1 MNSTR
6 NHPEISHH
14 DMEIDLSRILHYL
27 WEQKWL
33 VLIVTSVMFALGVFF
48 ASQQIPQYQTDVLL
62 QIQGK
67 KQGNSMIG
75 GISKKLDLAT
85 SGDNTAAT
93 HSVLIQSR
101 FILEPVI
108 KTLGLDIEVYPY
120 QSALMGW
127 LFSPQH
133 KKLAIKI
140 NTFEVPRNNIAE
152 PYLLKFDQKNHV
164 QLYNADGDLEL
175 QGQVG
180 LLLTNDAHSI
190 KLHIASV
197 NVPIY
202 SRFTLIKQSDEE
214 VTKTLLKRLRIKD
227 LGGKENT
234 DVLQLSLQGSN
245 PKKMI
250 QILNAIAYEARDRD
264 TQKKSHEASKALKFL
279 YKQLPLAKNS
289 LDQAETELNRYRAT
303 SGKID
308 IKLQSQSLLAQL
320 EELDKQLSTLK
331 VNKIDML
338 QRYTMSHPF
347 LIAQTQQITALE
359 KKHRELESRL
369 KKLPASDQIAVNLMR
384 DVEVKNSLYL
394 ILLSKIQELEFIKA
408 GTVSNVRILSG
419 AKLPNQSL
427 PNHHRLIYGGS
438 ILLGFALSFLI
449 IFIRKL
455 LSFHIDDPHWIE
467 KHYHLINL
475 AIIPFSKE
483 QKLNSKKFKNHS
495 VNHLPLL
502 ADIDPKNLSIEALR
516 ALRTSLQVTLRSAP
530 NNIVSILGISPGGG
544 KTFISSNLAWLLAV
558 AGNKVLLI
566 DGDFRRGVLHHSFN
580 LPSKPGLV
588 DALTHSIALK
598 TVLKP
603 TLHPNLTLLPRGSF
617 VTNPSE
623 LLMSSK
629 LKEFLDL
636 FSKQFDIVIIDTA
649 PILLVTDGVILAGHS
664 GTNYLVLGSNAHHPT
679 DLRVVMKRLS
689 NANIPIHGSIFN
701 CFKASSKNNYY
712 SQHNAYYHYSDE
724 DR

>member
-1 MNSTR
+1 MNSIR
-6 NHPEISHH
+6 DHQEISHP
-14 DMEIDLSRILHYL
+14 DMEIDLSKILHYL

-33 VLIVTSVMFALGVFF
+33 VLLITSFMFSLGVFF
-48 ASQQIPQYQTDVLL
+48 ASQQIPQYQADVLL

-75 GISKKLDLAT
+75 GISKKLDLIS

-108 KTLGLDIEVYPY
+108 KTLCLDIEIFPY
-120 QSALMGW
+120 QSTMMKW
-127 LFSPQH
+127 LFPYRNENFNV
-133 KKLAIKI
+133 KI
-140 NTFEVPRNNIAE
+140 NLFEVPRNDIAQ
-152 PYLLKFDQKNHV
+152 PYILKFDQKKHV
-164 QLYNADGDLEL
+164 QLYNSDGNLEL

-180 LLLTNDAHSI
+180 VLLTNDTHTI
-190 KLHIASV
+190 KLHVASV
-197 NVPIY
+197 NAPIN
-202 SRFTLIKQSDEE
+202 SQFTLIKQSDEE
-214 VTKTLLKRLRIKD
+214 VIKTLLKRLRIKD

-234 DVLQLSLQGSN
+234 DVLQLSLQGSK
-245 PKKMI
+245 PKQMI
-250 QILNAIAYEARDRD
+250 RILNAIAHEARDRD

-289 LDQAETELNRYRAT
+289 LDKAETDLNLYRAT

-320 EELDKQLSTLK
+320 EELDKQLSILK

-338 QRYTMSHPF
+338 QRYTTSHPF
-347 LIAQTQQITALE
+347 LIAQMHQIKELE
-359 KKHRELESRL
+359 KKHIELETRL
-369 KKLPASDQIAVNLMR
+369 KNLPASDQIAVNLMR

-394 ILLSKIQELEFIKA
+394 ILLSKIQELEFVKA
-408 GTVSNVRILSG
+408 GTVSNVRILSS
-419 AKLPNQSL
+419 AQLPNQSL

-438 ILLGFALSFLI
+438 LLLGLALSFLI

-467 KHYHLINL
+467 RHYNLINL
-475 AIIPFSKE
+475 AIIPYSKE
-483 QKLNSKKFKNHS
+483 QNLNSRKFKNHS

-502 ADIDPKNLSIEALR
+502 AQIDPRNLAIESLR
-516 ALRTSLQVTLRSAP
+516 ALRTSLQVTLRSAT
-530 NNIVSILGISPGGG
+530 NNIISILGISPGGG

-566 DGDFRRGVLHHSFN
+566 DGDFRRGVLHHNFN
-580 LPSKPGLV
+580 LASKPGLV
-588 DALTHSIALK
+588 DVLTHSISLNE
-598 TVLKP
+598 VLKP
-603 TLHPNLTLLPRGSF
+603 TLHPNLTVLPRGSF
-617 VTNPSE
+617 IANPSE
-623 LLMSSK
+623 LLMSNK
-629 LKEFLDL
+629 LKEFLDSS
-636 FSKQFDIVIIDTA
+636 SKQFDIVIIDTA
-649 PILLVTDGVILAGHS
+649 PILLVTDGVIIAEHS

-679 DLRVVMKRLS
+679 ELRVVMKRLA

-712 SQHNAYYHYSDE
+712 SQYNAYYHYDDE
-724 DR
+724 AR

>member
-6 NHPEISHH
+6 DHQETAHH
-14 DMEIDLSRILHYL
+14 EMEIDLSKILHNL
-27 WEQKWL
+27 WEQKWFIL
-33 VLIVTSVMFALGVFF
+33 LITTLTFSLGVFF
-48 ASQQIPQYQTDVLL
+48 VSRQIPLYQTDVLL

-75 GISKKLDLAT
+75 GISKKLDLSS

-108 KTLGLDIEVYPY
+108 NALGLDIDLFPY
-120 QSALMGW
+120 HSSLIQW
-127 LFSPQH
+127 LFPRRNENVPV
-133 KKLAIKI
+133 KI
-140 NTFEVPRNNIAE
+140 NAFEVPGDMINQS
-152 PYLLKFDQKNHV
+152 YLLIFDKKDHV
-164 QLYNADGDLEL
+164 QLYDRDKQLAL

-180 LLLTNDAHSI
+180 SLLSNKDGTI
-190 KLHIASV
+190 KLQVSAADAPT
-197 NVPIY
+197 N
-202 SRFTLIKQSDEE
+202 SRFTLIKHSDED
-214 VTKTLLKRLRIKD
+214 VTKTLLRRLRIKD

-234 DVLQLSLQGSN
+234 DVLQLSLQGSE
-245 PKKMI
+245 PRQMI

-279 YKQLPLAKNS
+279 YKQLPLAKKS
-289 LDQAETELNRYRAT
+289 LDQAETDLNLYRAT

-338 QRYTMSHPF
+338 QRYTTSHPY
-347 LIAQTQQITALE
+347 LIAHIHQIEELE
-359 KKHRELESRL
+359 RKHRELESRL
-369 KKLPASDQIAVNLMR
+369 KTLPASDQIAVNLMR

-394 ILLSKIQELEFIKA
+394 ILLNKIQELEFVKA
-408 GTVSNVRILSG
+408 GTVSNVRILAP
-419 AKLPNQSL
+419 AKLPNQAL
-427 PNHHRLIYGGS
+427 PTHHRLIYGGS
-438 ILLGFALSFLI
+438 LLLGLALSFFI

-467 KHYHLINL
+467 RHYNLVNL
-475 AIIPFSKE
+475 AIIPYSKE
-483 QKLNSKKFKNHS
+483 QNLNSRKFKNHS

-502 ADIDPKNLSIEALR
+502 AEIEPRNLAIESLR
-516 ALRTSLQVTLRSAP
+516 ALRTSLQVTLRSSP

-558 AGNKVLLI
+558 AGNRVLLI
-566 DGDFRRGVLHHSFN
+566 DGDFRRGVLHHNFN
-580 LPSKPGLV
+580 LKSKPGLV
-588 DALTHSIALK
+588 DVLTHSISLK
-598 TVLKP
+598 AVLKE
-603 TLHPNLTLLPRGSF
+603 TAHPNLTVLSRGSYIA
-617 VTNPSE
+617 NPSE

-629 LKEFLDL
+629 LKEFLKMA
-636 FSKQFDIVIIDTA
+636 SNQFDIVIIDTA
-649 PILLVTDGVILAGHS
+649 PILLVTDGVILAEQS

-679 DLRVVMKRLS
+679 ELRVVMKRLS
-689 NANIPIHGSIFN
+689 NAGIRVHGSIFN

-712 SQHNAYYHYSDE
+712 SQYNAYYHYD
-724 DR
+724 DNAR